1 MNTLN
6 NRSVWRRLGAPLTA
20 AMLLASAGIA
30 GAATESASAPEVKS
44 TSETVSV
51 QNITVKD
58 GENLVEVRVIDGE
71 VFIKVNGEQRPTR
84 KLSGDWEKLPITVE
98 GRDKPIATII
108 RDGKNDR
115 VVVMAG
121 TAERKDIE
129 KAKKNIEL
137 RERELAEA
145 KKGVARWN
153 VEVEGLEDLEIEGYR
168 VLEELGEDF
177 FFPAMEELQLEL
189 ESELGPE
196 ALREIELM
204 FGEAARGFPGVAE
217 FRLEGQ
223 PKSMIGITMSIE
235 STPDGEVVIIEDV
248 MDGMPA
254 SKAGLRSGDRIVE
267 IEKIGLGTEENIRK
281 VTREFEP
288 GQTVKLRVLR
298 EGEEVEKTLELAP
311 YKANVFGRIG
321 TAGEAAPRQR
331 FFTIERDAQELA
343 ELDAMT
349 ERLEAQIAEKRAAI
363 ENLAQQMANSG
374 NPEEIAAKIQEV
386 ARQLEAQ
393 VRKLSEQQIQ
403 QRVQRA
409 MVDRLRAQDGSG
421 VIVGRLGDGERPRVF
436 TIPGAPTPPSPPA
449 APGFRSAPGAEAIAP
464 DPRTVRRI
472 ESLEQRL
479 DRLEQSNQRIE
490 EMLQALMRQ
499 MSQPG

>member
-1 MNTLN
+1 MNTPR

-20 AMLLASAGIA
+20 AMLLATAGIA
-30 GAATESASAPEVKS
+30 GGATESVSAPEVKS

-121 TAERKDIE
+121 SADRKNIE
-129 KAKKNIEL
+129 EVKKGIEL

-145 KKGVARWN
+145 KKGIARWN
-153 VEVEGLEDLEIEGYR
+153 VELDGLEDIDIKGYR
-168 VLEELGEDF
+168 ALEELGEEF
-177 FFPAMEELQLEL
+177 FFPAMEELRLEL
-189 ESELGPE
+189 ESEIGPE
-196 ALREIELM
+196 AMREIELLLS
-204 FGEAARGFPGVAE
+204 EAGREFPSVATL
-217 FRLEGQ
+217 RLEGQ

-267 IEKIGLGTEENIRK
+267 IVEIGPGTEENIRK
-281 VTREFEP
+281 VTRQFEP

-298 EGEEVEKTLELAP
+298 EGDEVEKTLELAP
-311 YKANVFGRIG
+311 YKTNVFGRIG
-321 TAGEAAPRQR
+321 QAGEAPSGQR
-331 FFTIERDAQELA
+331 FFTFERDARELA
-343 ELDAMT
+343 ELNAMT
-349 ERLEAQIAEKRAAI
+349 ERLEAQIAEKRAVI
-363 ENLAQQMANSG
+363 EELAQQMANSD
-374 NPEEIAAKIQEV
+374 NAEEIAAKIQEV

-393 VRKLSEQQIQ
+393 VRTLSEQQIR
-403 QRVQRA
+403 QRVQRDMA
-409 MVDRLRAQDGSG
+409 ERLRAQDGG
-421 VIVGRLGDGERPRVF
+421 AVIIGRGGDGDRPRVF

-449 APGFRSAPGAEAIAP
+449 VPGLRGGPGAETIAP
-464 DPRTVRRI
+464 DPKTVRRI